1 MARPLRIEY
10 PGAVYHVTS
19 RGNARKNI
27 FRDDAD
33 RNDFLA
39 TLGRV
44 VERFGWVCHA
54 YCLMDNH
61 FHLLIETPRPNLS
74 LGMRQLNGVY
84 TQRFNRRHRRVGH
97 LLQGRFKAILVERD
111 SYLLELARYIVLN
124 PVRAKR
130 VNAAGRYPWSSY
142 RATLGTVRAP
152 DGLTVDWILDQFATR
167 RATARVRYAAFVAEG
182 VGGSAPWP
190 QLKGQVVLGDERFIA
205 QLAPHLRARA
215 ATREIP
221 KRQRL
226 LHRPTLAQLFSRI
239 ASKAARNAVM
249 ARAYLAYGYTQA
261 EIARTLDL
269 HYATVSRIIK
279 AVEAGMSR
287 SKT

>member
-19 RGNARKNI
+19 RGNARKAI

-44 VERFGWVCHA
+44 VERFGWLCHA

-74 LGMRQLNGVY
+74 QGMRQLNGVY

-124 PVRAKR
+124 PVRAKL
-130 VNAAGRYPWSSY
+130 VKAAVRYPWSSY
-142 RATLGTVRAP
+142 RATIGAVRVP

-167 RATARVRYAAFVAEG
+167 PVTARTRYAAFVAEG
-182 VGGSAPWP
+182 VGGNAPWP
-190 QLKGQVVLGDERFIA
+190 QLKGQFVLGGERFVA
-205 QLAPHLRARA
+205 QLAPRLRARA
-215 ATREIP
+215 AMREIP
-221 KRQRL
+221 KHQRL

-239 ASKAARNAVM
+239 PSKPARNDAM
-249 ARAYLAYGYTQA
+249 ARAYLVYGYTQA

-279 AVEAGMSR
+279 SAEAEMSKN
-287 SKT
+287 KT

>member
-1 MARPLRIEY
+1 M
-10 PGAVYHVTS
+10 
-19 RGNARKNI
+19 
-27 FRDDAD
+27 
-33 RNDFLA
+33 
-39 TLGRV
+39 

-74 LGMRQLNGVY
+74 QGMRQLNGVY

-124 PVRAKR
+124 PVRAKQ

-142 RATLGTVRAP
+142 RATIGTVRAP
-152 DGLTVDWILDQFATR
+152 DGLTVDWVLDQFATR
-167 RATARVRYAAFVAEG
+167 RAEARARYAAFVAAG
-182 VGGSAPWP
+182 VGGNAPWP
-190 QLKGQVVLGDERFIA
+190 QLKGQVVLGDERFVA
-205 QLAPHLRARA
+205 RLAPRLRAQA

-221 KRQRL
+221 KHQRL
-226 LHRPTLAQLFSRI
+226 LHRPTLTQLFSRI
-239 ASKAARNAVM
+239 PSKAVRNDIM
-249 ARAYLAYGYTQA
+249 ARAYLVYGYTQA

-269 HYATVSRIIK
+269 HYATVSRIVR
-279 AVEAGMSR
+279 AVEVGMSKG
-287 SKT
+287 KT